1 MRSKKATMS
10 EPVVTRVCTNL
21 KEPKLVGIYHFV
33 ALPRAGENIRLTKA
47 KLYSVEQVEWSPFP
61 ELPTIFVREW

>member
-1 MRSKKATMS
+1 MS
-10 EPVVTRVCTNL
+10 EPIAARICLNM
-21 KEPKLVGIYHFV
+21 KKPSLVGIYHFA

-47 KLYSVEQVEWSPFP
+47 KLYSVEQVEWSTFP